1 MKDSIQL
8 IVGLGNP
15 GAQYHQTRHNAGF
28 DYVDELARQH
38 QGQWKQDT
46 KYQAETC
53 SVLISGRK
61 VWLMKPLTFMNRSGQ
76 SVGAFANFFKI
87 PANEILVAH
96 DELDIPPGQAR
107 FKLGGGHGGHN
118 GLRDI
123 IARLANNRNFYRLR
137 LGIGHPGHAS
147 EVSNYVLSK
156 GRPEEHISLERAID
170 GAIETTALAVQGD
183 WAKAMNQLHS
193 LKAE

>member
-15 GAQYHQTRHNAGF
+15 GAQYDQTRHNAGF
-28 DYVDELARQH
+28 DYVDALADQFG
-38 QGQWKQDT
+38 GQWKHES
-46 KYQAETC
+46 KYQADIC
-53 SVLISGRK
+53 SIVLEGQK
-61 VWLMKPLTFMNRSGQ
+61 VWLIKPLTYMNRSGQ
-76 SVGAFANFFKI
+76 SVGTFANFFKI

-96 DELDIPPGQAR
+96 DELDIPPGNAR

-123 IARLANNRNFYRLR
+123 IARLANNKGFYRLR

-156 GRPEEHISLERAID
+156 GRPEERISLERAID
-170 GAIETTALAVQGD
+170 AATENTALAVQGD
-183 WAKAMNQLHS
+183 WAKAMNKLHS
-193 LKAE
+193 FKAE